1 MYCRSLFLPLL
12 ILLLFCQRTDAQVY
26 NRTTGIRMDDQSF
39 GLSVVQRIAKPVT
52 IEGILDFRRRDISTA
67 LIPRIHSRVV
77 GRRLN
82 AFFGVGPHAGYVKVD
97 ETTLQPFWGFGFMVG
112 LEYKFNLLPI
122 HISYDFRPLVQL
134 DGHPDLFGFQSSFA
148 IRLVNRKERKAWKEK
163 WRKWKENAGDWL
175 EGED

>member
-1 MYCRSLFLPLL
+1 MAFRYLPVLMYFL
-12 ILLLFCQRTDAQVY
+12 ILFIQTTTAQVY
-26 NRTTGIRMDDQSF
+26 LRSTGIRMDDQSF

-52 IEGILDFRRRDISTA
+52 VEGILDFRRRDISA
-67 LIPRIHSRVV
+67 AIVPRIHSRVV

-97 ETTLQPFWGFGFMVG
+97 ESRLNPFWGVGFMVG

-122 HISYDFRPLVQL
+122 HISYDFRPLLQL

-148 IRLVNRKERKAWKEK
+148 IRLVNKKERKAWKEK
-163 WRKWKENAGDWL
+163 WKKWKEDAKDWL

>member
-1 MYCRSLFLPLL
+1 MASRFLVLSFLMAFLL
-12 ILLLFCQRTDAQVY
+12 PQIADAQVY
-26 NRTTGIRMDDQSF
+26 LRTTGIRMDDQSF

-52 IEGILDFRRRDISTA
+52 VEGILDFRRRDISA
-67 LIPRIHSRVV
+67 AIVPRIHSRVV

-97 ETTLQPFWGFGFMVG
+97 ESRLNPFWGVGFMVG

-148 IRLVNRKERKAWKEK
+148 IRLVNKKERKAWKEK
-163 WRKWKENAGDWL
+163 WKKWKEDAKDWL